1 MDIRQL
7 EYIIEI
13 AKEHNITRAAKNLY
27 VSQPTLSLYL
37 AKLEQELG
45 TPLFTRLRNELVLTA
60 AGEDYV
66 EAARQVIRIRQE
78 LYQKI
83 AAKSAGIRISLGVS
97 SQWGMDML
105 ARVLPQLCSACPEAV
120 LDVTEGSAGELV
132 EQLSQEKL
140 DFVIA
145 SVGGPLR
152 FPCKAETL
160 YEEELILAVPE
171 EWALRFGEDPITE
184 GRQALRRLN
193 GASFVLPKK
202 GTSIRTV
209 CEELFSECG
218 IHPNISCE
226 INRMAGA
233 VKLTAGGAGASILP
247 VSRAEE
253 GLSVRYLPFSPAVHR
268 CHALL
273 YRENRSLNRA
283 EQQLIRLMKQWNA

>member
-66 EAARQVIRIRQE
+66 EAARQVIQIRRE

-83 AAKSAGIRISLGVS
+83 AAKSASIRISLGIS

-105 ARVLPQLCSACPEAV
+105 ARILPQLCSACPEAV
-120 LDVTEGSAGELV
+120 VDVTESTAGELL
-132 EQLSQEKL
+132 EQLAQEKL
-140 DFVIA
+140 DFAIA

-152 FPCKAETL
+152 SPCKAETL
-160 YEEELILAVPE
+160 YEEELVLALPE
-171 EWALRFGEDPITE
+171 EWAHRLDENQITE
-184 GRQALRRLN
+184 GRQALRKLD
-193 GASFVLPKK
+193 GASFILPKK
-202 GTSIRTV
+202 GTSIRTI
-209 CEELFSECG
+209 CEELFCECN

-247 VSRAEE
+247 VSRAEK

-268 CHALL
+268 RHELL
-273 YRENRSLNRA
+273 YCNSRSLSSA
-283 EQQLIRLMKQWNA
+283 DLQLIRLMKQWNA

>member
-105 ARVLPQLCSACPEAV
+105 ARVLPQLCSTCPEAV

-132 EQLSQEKL
+132 EQLSQENW
-140 DFVIA
+140 
-145 SVGGPLR
+145 
-152 FPCKAETL
+152 
-160 YEEELILAVPE
+160 ILSS
-171 EWALRFGEDPITE
+171 
-184 GRQALRRLN
+184 QAL
-193 GASFVLPKK
+193 
-202 GTSIRTV
+202 
-209 CEELFSECG
+209 
-218 IHPNISCE
+218 
-226 INRMAGA
+226 AGRSA
-233 VKLTAGGAGASILP
+233 
-247 VSRAEE
+247 
-253 GLSVRYLPFSPAVHR
+253 SPAKQR
-268 CHALL
+268 
-273 YRENRSLNRA
+273 RSTR
-283 EQQLIRLMKQWNA
+283 RS